1 MKAVFIEQPGG
12 VDAMLYADFAQPVP
26 AAGQVLVKMAAAGVN
41 FIDTYHR
48 SGLYKIPLP
57 GVLGMEGAGTVEA
70 LGDGVGG
77 LRVGDPV
84 AWAMSRGSYAEYAV
98 VPAHFLVKV
107 PAGLDLR
114 QAAAAMLQ
122 GMTAHYLTHSTFP
135 IEPGH
140 TALVHAAA
148 GGTGRLL
155 SQMVKLRGGRVI
167 GTAGTR
173 EKAEVAR
180 KAGADEVILYR
191 EQDLVAEVKRLTG
204 GKGVDVVYD
213 GVGDATFLQGLD
225 CLKPR
230 GLMAAFGQS
239 SGPIAPVD
247 PLLLSA
253 KGSLFLTRPTLA
265 NYSSPDE
272 VKWRSSDVL
281 GWILNKKL
289 DLLIERVYPLADAAQ
304 AHADLESRTTMGKLV
319 LTIG

>member
-1 MKAVFIEQPGG
+1 MKAVFIEQPGDTG
-12 VDAMLYADFAQPVP
+12 ALRYADFTKPEP
-26 AAGQVLVKMAAAGVN
+26 APGQVLVKLVASGVN

-57 GVLGMEGAGTVEA
+57 AVLGMEGAGTVEA
-70 LGDGVGG
+70 LGQNVGG
-77 LRVGDPV
+77 FRVGDPV
-84 AWAMSRGSYAEYAV
+84 AWAMSRGSYAEYAA
-98 VPAHFLVKV
+98 VPAQFLVKI

-180 KAGADEVILYR
+180 QAGAGDVILYR
-191 EQDLVAEVKRLTG
+191 EQDLVAEVKRLTD

-213 GVGDATFLQGLD
+213 GVGEATFLQSLD

-230 GLMAAFGQS
+230 GMMAAFGQA
-239 SGPIAPVD
+239 SGPIKPVD
-247 PLLLSA
+247 PLLLMA
-253 KGSLFLTRPTLA
+253 KGSLFLTRPTLG
-265 NYSSPDE
+265 NYASPDE
-272 VKWRSSDVL
+272 IKWRSSDVL
-281 GWILNKKL
+281 GWTLNKKL

-304 AHADLESRTTMGKLV
+304 AHTDLESRKTMGKLV
-319 LTIG
+319 LTV

>member
-1 MKAVFIEQPGG
+1 MKAVFIEQPG
-12 VDAMLYADFAQPVP
+12 DAGALRYADFPKPEP
-26 AAGQVLVKMAAAGVN
+26 AAGQVLVKLAAAGVN

-57 GVLGMEGAGTVEA
+57 AVLGMEGAGTVEA
-70 LGDGVGG
+70 LGPNVGG
-77 LRVGDPV
+77 FKVGDPV
-84 AWAMSRGSYAEYAV
+84 AWAMSRGSYAEFAA
-98 VPAHFLVKV
+98 VPAQFLVKV
-107 PAGLDLR
+107 PTGLDLR

-148 GGTGRLL
+148 GGTGRLI

-180 KAGADEVILYR
+180 AAGADEVILYR
-191 EQDLVAEVKRLTG
+191 EQDLVAEVKRFTD

-213 GVGDATFLQGLD
+213 GVGEATFMQSLD
-225 CLKPR
+225 SLKPR
-230 GLMAAFGQS
+230 GMMALFGQS
-239 SGPIAPVD
+239 SGPVKTFD
-247 PLLLSA
+247 PQLLNS

-265 NYSSPDE
+265 NYASPDE
-272 VKWRSSDVL
+272 IKWRSGDVL
-281 GWILNKKL
+281 GWILSKKL
-289 DLLIERVYPLADAAQ
+289 HLLTERVYPLADAAQ
-304 AHADLESRTTMGKLV
+304 AHRDLESRATMGKLV
-319 LTIG
+319 LTV

>member
-12 VDAMLYADFAQPVP
+12 RDALRYGDFAQPEAGP
-26 AAGQVLVKMAAAGVN
+26 GQVLVKISVSGVN

-48 SGLYKIPLP
+48 SGLYKLPLP
-57 GVLGMEGAGTVEA
+57 AVLGTEGAGTVAAIGE
-70 LGDGVGG
+70 GVTGF
-77 LRVGDPV
+77 RVGDPV
-84 AWAMSRGSYAEYAV
+84 AYAMARGSYAEYAA
-98 VPAHFLVKV
+98 VPAHLVVRV
-107 PAGLDLR
+107 PAGLNAQ

-122 GMTAHYLTHSTFP
+122 GMTAHYLTHSTFA

-148 GGTGRLL
+148 GGTGRLI
-155 SQMVKLRGGRVI
+155 SQMVKLRGGKVI

-191 EQDLVAEVKRLTG
+191 EQDLVGEVKRLTD
-204 GKGVDVVYD
+204 GKGVEVVYD
-213 GVGDATFLQGLD
+213 GVGEATFMQSLD

-230 GLMAAFGQS
+230 GMMATFGNA
-239 SGPIAPVD
+239 SGPVKAFD

-304 AHADLESRTTMGKLV
+304 AHADLEGRKTTGKLI
-319 LTIG
+319 LTV

>member
-12 VDAMLYADFAQPVP
+12 RDALRFGDFPQPQA
-26 AAGQVLVKMAAAGVN
+26 AAGQVLVKIAASGVN

-48 SGLYKIPLP
+48 SGLYKLPLP
-57 GVLGMEGAGTVEA
+57 AVLGSEGAGTVAAIGE
-70 LGDGVGG
+70 GVTGF
-77 LRVGDPV
+77 RVGDPV
-84 AWAMSRGSYAEYAV
+84 AYAMSRGSYAEYAA
-98 VPAHFLVKV
+98 VPAPMLVKV
-107 PAGLDLR
+107 PAGLNLQ

-122 GMTAHYLTHSTFP
+122 GMTAHYLTHSTFA

-148 GGTGRLL
+148 GGTGRLI

-173 EKAEVAR
+173 EKAETAR

-191 EQDLVAEVKRLTG
+191 EQDIVGEVKRLTD

-213 GVGDATFLQGLD
+213 GVGEATFMQSLD
-225 CLKPR
+225 CLRPR
-230 GLMAAFGQS
+230 GMMATFGNA
-239 SGPIAPVD
+239 SGPVKAFD

-265 NYSSPDE
+265 HYSSPDE

-289 DLLIERVYPLADAAQ
+289 DLLIERVYPLADVAQ
-304 AHADLESRTTMGKLV
+304 AHADLEGRKTTGKLI
-319 LTIG
+319 LTV